1 MGDGDLSKKLRDDL
15 ESEAEE
21 VYVPDGRQGSV
32 FENVLGYQKYL
43 NIVSQLA
50 QNNSDEYEPL
60 RPNYNNFMRVL
71 EEEED
76 EDEERLRREQEE
88 LDAMEAEAAA
98 ELDEDGKRKT
108 KFNFSGMSFAE
119 YVKSIKESLNNEMKE
134 IVTTFVK
141 QKAQKH
147 PSVHLV
153 QRRF

>member
-98 ELDEDGKRKT
+98 ELDEDGKRK
-108 KFNFSGMSFAE
+108 MSFAE